1 MAITRQTPVVEGREY
16 SHRQLSAISWGV
28 LFVWVGVA
36 VLLNVGWG
44 YGLLGVGV
52 IILASQ
58 VAHVLLGEFR
68 IDWFSTIVGLLFALG
83 GIWSLFGIQV
93 GLVPVLCIVAGVAL
107 MLSALTSRPAR

>member
-1 MAITRQTPVVEGREY
+1 MATVQQSPIIGGHEY
-16 SHRQLSAISWGV
+16 SHRRLSAVGWGL

-52 IILASQ
+52 IVLASQ
-58 VAHVLLGEFR
+58 VAHLMLREAQL
-68 IDWFSTIVGLLFALG
+68 DWFSTIVGLIFLLG
-83 GIWSLFGIQV
+83 GIWTLFSIQV
-93 GLVPVLCIVAGVAL
+93 ALVPILCIVAGAAL